1 MSPKVK
7 KKIFVLTCF
16 DKKFFFAGLNFFI
29 GQAFF
34 ILMQGEIFMEKKFNL
49 PVNVKQI
56 GNINPDM
63 KLKIYIEDY
72 AYNYLKQYAK
82 AEKYH
87 ERLAFLIG
95 KNIKE
100 NDKDIVLISGAIKT
114 EFLQPDQEILN
125 FTRETWKQAYEQIE
139 KYFSGLEIVG
149 MMQSQPK
156 YKNYLNENEKYVSQF
171 KNNFNKPNQ
180 VFLLYD
186 PIENK
191 DIFYVL
197 DEEQKNLEEIK
208 SYFIYYEKN
217 DAMNEYMIENKE
229 IKKNRD
235 NEVVEKDETTEILAR
250 KKQFERVQK
259 TNYEQKKI
267 VNMLMSLSIIL
278 FLICFIMGAGLI
290 QNEDRIA
297 KLEAQLKNIDGYCKN
312 CNEQKIKSVFF
323 ENDDFVDEKEKE
335 KNDRD
340 KKNIET
346 ETYTLDEREQIKNK
360 NIDDIE
366 FEETDKNNLIDNEF
380 KTSMKT
386 NDKNNIFDER
396 ENDFEIGKNE
406 QDIGTTESENN
417 FREKTDEE
425 KEINNMKNKKT
436 ENKLQTYTVKDGDSL
451 SLISQKFFG
460 NTKMIDEILKLNDMD
475 DADKIYAG
483 KILKL
488 PK

>member
-1 MSPKVK
+1 
-7 KKIFVLTCF
+7 
-16 DKKFFFAGLNFFI
+16 
-29 GQAFF
+29 
-34 ILMQGEIFMEKKFNL
+34 MEKKFDL

-100 NDKDIVLISGAIKT
+100 SDKDIVLISGAIKT
-114 EFLQPDQEILN
+114 EFLQREQEILI

-149 MMQSQPK
+149 LMQSQPK
-156 YKNYLNENEKYVSQF
+156 YKNYLNEKYVSQF
-171 KNNFNKPNQ
+171 KNNFMKPNQ
-180 VFLLYD
+180 IFLLYD

-191 DIFYVL
+191 EVFYVL
-197 DEEQKNLEEIK
+197 DEERKNLKEVE

-217 DAMNEYMIENKE
+217 DAMNEYMIENQE
-229 IKKNRD
+229 TKKNRD
-235 NEVVEKDETTEILAR
+235 NEIMEKNETPEILAR
-250 KKQFERVQK
+250 KKQFERIQK

-267 VNMLMSLSIIL
+267 VNMLTSLSIIL

-297 KLEAQLKNIDGYCKN
+297 KLEARLKNIDGYCKN

-323 ENDDFVDEKEKE
+323 EKDDFVDDKEKE
-335 KNDRD
+335 KNDED
-340 KKNIET
+340 KKNMEIEKY
-346 ETYTLDEREQIKNK
+346 ELDEREKNK
-360 NIDDIE
+360 DKNVDDIE
-366 FEETDKNNLIDNEF
+366 FEETDENNLIDN
-380 KTSMKT
+380 KPKT
-386 NDKNNIFDER
+386 NEKLEDKNNIFDDKQ
-396 ENDFEIGKNE
+396 NDLDVMKNE
-406 QDIGTTESENN
+406 QHIERAESENN
-417 FREKTDEE
+417 FREKTEEE
-425 KEINNMKNKKT
+425 KELDKTKNKKADD
-436 ENKLQTYTVKDGDSL
+436 KLRTYTVKDGDSL

-488 PK
+488 PKKKKHEI

>member
-1 MSPKVK
+1 
-7 KKIFVLTCF
+7 
-16 DKKFFFAGLNFFI
+16 
-29 GQAFF
+29 
-34 ILMQGEIFMEKKFNL
+34 MEKKFNL
-49 PVNVKQI
+49 PVNIKQI
-56 GNINPDM
+56 GNINLDM

-82 AEKYH
+82 AEKYN

-100 NDKDIVLISGAIKT
+100 DDKNIVLISGVIKT
-114 EFLQPDQEILN
+114 EFLHRDQEILN
-125 FTRETWKQAYEQIE
+125 LTSETWKQAYKQIE

-149 MMQSQPK
+149 LMQSQPK
-156 YKNYLNENEKYVSQF
+156 YKNYLNEHEKYVSQF

-180 VFLLYD
+180 IFLLYD

-217 DAMNEYMIENKE
+217 DAMNEYMIENRE
-229 IKKNRD
+229 AKKNHEYE
-235 NEVVEKDETTEILAR
+235 NTEKDETPEILAR

-267 VNMLMSLSIIL
+267 VNMLTSLSIIL

-297 KLEAQLKNIDGYCKN
+297 KLESRLKNIDGYCKN
-312 CNEQKIKSVFF
+312 CNEAKIKSVFF
-323 ENDDFVDEKEKE
+323 EKNNYVEKKQKEKNDEDKINADKEKYELDERKKIENENNDDIEFNETDENNLIENKFKMDTKIEDENNVFDEKKNEYKKKTESENDVFDEKEKQE
-335 KNDRD
+335 K
-340 KKNIET
+340 K
-346 ETYTLDEREQIKNK
+346 
-360 NIDDIE
+360 
-366 FEETDKNNLIDNEF
+366 
-380 KTSMKT
+380 
-386 NDKNNIFDER
+386 
-396 ENDFEIGKNE
+396 IGK
-406 QDIGTTESENN
+406 T
-417 FREKTDEE
+417 
-425 KEINNMKNKKT
+425 KNKKT
-436 ENKLQTYTVKDGDSL
+436 DDNLQTYTVKDGDSL

-460 NTKMIDEILKLNDMD
+460 STKMINEILKLNGMD
-475 DADKIYAG
+475 DANKIYSG
-483 KILKL
+483 KVLKL

>member
-114 EFLQPDQEILN
+114 EFLQWDQEILN
-125 FTRETWKQAYEQIE
+125 FTRETWKQAYDQIE

-149 MMQSQPK
+149 LMQSQPK

-197 DEEQKNLEEIK
+197 DEEGKNLKEVE

-229 IKKNRD
+229 MKKNHG
-235 NEVVEKDETTEILAR
+235 NEITEKDETPEILAR
-250 KKQFERVQK
+250 RKQFERVQK
-259 TNYEQKKI
+259 TNYEQKKT
-267 VNMLMSLSIIL
+267 VTMLTSLSIIL

-297 KLEAQLKNIDGYCKN
+297 KLEARLKNIDGYCKN
-312 CNEQKIKSVFF
+312 CNERKIKSVFF
-323 ENDDFVDEKEKE
+323 EKDDFVDDKE
-335 KNDRD
+335 KNDKD
-340 KKNIET
+340 KKNVEQ
-346 ETYTLDEREQIKNK
+346 EKYKLDEGKEIEDKNK
-360 NIDDIE
+360 NEVE
-366 FEETDKNNLIDNEF
+366 FDKTDENNLTDDEF
-380 KTSMKT
+380 KTDIKT
-386 NDKNNIFDER
+386 KDENNIFDEKK
-396 ENDFEIGKNE
+396 NNFEIDKNE
-406 QDIGTTESENN
+406 QDIEKIELENN
-417 FREKTDEE
+417 FREKADEE
-425 KEINNMKNKKT
+425 KEINEVKNKKT
-436 ENKLQTYTVKDGDSL
+436 EEKLRTYTVKDGDSL

-460 NTKMIDEILKLNDMD
+460 STKMIDEILKLNDMD

-488 PK
+488 PR

>member
-1 MSPKVK
+1 
-7 KKIFVLTCF
+7 
-16 DKKFFFAGLNFFI
+16 
-29 GQAFF
+29 
-34 ILMQGEIFMEKKFNL
+34 MEKKFNL

-95 KNIKE
+95 KNIKD
-100 NDKDIVLISGAIKT
+100 NDKDMVLISGAIKT
-114 EFLQPDQEILN
+114 EFLQRDQEILN
-125 FTRETWKQAYEQIE
+125 FTRETWKQAYDQIE

-149 MMQSQPK
+149 LMQSQSG
-156 YKNYLNENEKYVSQF
+156 YKNYLNEKYVSQF
-171 KNNFNKPNQ
+171 KNNFMEPNQ
-180 VFLLYD
+180 IFLLCD
-186 PIENK
+186 PIENME
-191 DIFYVL
+191 IFYVL
-197 DEEQKNLEEIK
+197 DEERKNLKEVE

-229 IKKNRD
+229 TKKNRD
-235 NEVVEKDETTEILAR
+235 NEIMEKDETPEILAR

-267 VNMLMSLSIIL
+267 VNMLTSLSVIL

-297 KLEAQLKNIDGYCKN
+297 KLEARLKNIDGHCKN

-323 ENDDFVDEKEKE
+323 EKDDYVDDKEKE
-335 KNDRD
+335 KNDED
-340 KKNIET
+340 KKNMEIKKYEF
-346 ETYTLDEREQIKNK
+346 DEREKNK
-360 NIDDIE
+360 DKNVDDIE
-366 FEETDKNNLIDNEF
+366 FEETDENNLIDDKP
-380 KTSMKT
+380 KTDEKLE
-386 NDKNNIFDER
+386 DKNNIFDDKQ
-396 ENDFEIGKNE
+396 NDLDIVKN
-406 QDIGTTESENN
+406 DYV
-417 FREKTDEE
+417 EKTEQE
-425 KEINNMKNKKT
+425 KEIVKTKDKKMDD
-436 ENKLQTYTVKDGDSL
+436 KLRTYTVKDGDSL

-460 NTKMIDEILKLNDMD
+460 NTKMINEILKLNDMD